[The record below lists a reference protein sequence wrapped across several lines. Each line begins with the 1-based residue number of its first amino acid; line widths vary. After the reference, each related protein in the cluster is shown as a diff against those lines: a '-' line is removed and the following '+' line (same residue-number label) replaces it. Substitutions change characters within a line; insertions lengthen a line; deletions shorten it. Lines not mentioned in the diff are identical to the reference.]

1 MPNAYKKRLVRWD
14 IETGAESE
22 EIVRKF
28 YKAPEPFSV
37 EACKKEFATARKPG
51 AEGEAFVEKKRA
63 EHAADAAQH
72 WLDFLERAGLK
83 PTTGRI
89 FAIGLRENGV
99 TRILTALTDEEEK
112 AAIAE
117 FLRYAAEVIATGG
130 EMEGFNTDGFDLPFL
145 FRRAL
150 KYRLDASILRR
161 GRYWHEAFRDL
172 LAVWQAGNR
181 QEFISLELL
190 AEFLGTEHRKNG
202 DGAFFA
208 VLFKSDPA
216 KALAYLDN
224 DLLMTEEVGVALT
237 PLAAPSDAQDND
249 VPFAA

>member
-1 MPNAYKKRLVRWD
+1 MSNYKKRLIPWD

-22 EIVRKF
+22 AICRKF

-51 AEGEAFVEKKRA
+51 AEGEAFIEKKRV
-63 EHAADAAQH
+63 EHAAETAQH
-72 WLDFLERAGLK
+72 WTDFLDRAALK

-89 FAIGLRENGV
+89 LAIGLRENGSPM
-99 TRILTALTDEEEK
+99 ILTAITDDEEK
-112 AAIAE
+112 GIIAK
-117 FLRYAAEVIATGG
+117 FLSIAAEVIATGG
-130 EMEGFNTDGFDLPFL
+130 HMEGFNTDGFDLPFL
-145 FRRAL
+145 MRRAL
-150 KYRLDASILRR
+150 KYRLDVSILRR

-190 AEFLGTEHRKNG
+190 AEYLGTEHRKNG

-208 VLFKSDPA
+208 ELFKTDPA
-216 KALAYLDN
+216 KAIAYLEN

-237 PLAAPSDAQDND
+237 PLATPSSPKDDD